1 MCGRWLR
8 QRPGCWSA
16 VDEDRLLTLADRHG
30 VNPLL
35 HTLFKDSTSADTAVP
50 ERLRTR
56 WEEAYYGTRIRNA
69 EALHVL
75 ARLLDRCRRE
85 HLDVRV
91 LKGPSAL
98 AAVYGDIGLRPM
110 ADLDLLCRPADLARV
125 ARAAREAGFTG
136 GDLYVHQVSLSL
148 GEADGGTLDLHFRM
162 HHGVTH
168 EAAFLDDVWAHPTE
182 ASIEEWS
189 FPVMTMEQQIVFDVA
204 HCAHHA
210 FDVSVRQLVDVAGR
224 LLRGRDD
231 VQAGHLTRL
240 LALTGQMEAFLVLR
254 GVAERWFGVALPHP
268 TGLEVSPSL
277 VAQYDARMQA
287 TAVTFGLEQRRV
299 TASGLLGER
308 GLVAKGRYAWERLL
322 PPLAAL
328 QAAVNAPSRA
338 AAAWALPGYALRNLA
353 VVGRRWWQER
363 R

>member
-1 MCGRWLR
+1 M
-8 QRPGCWSA
+8 
-16 VDEDRLLTLADRHG
+16 DEDWLLTLADRHG

-35 HTLFKDSTSADTAVP
+35 HTLFQGSTPAVTAVP

-85 HLDVRV
+85 RLDVRV

-98 AAVYGDIGLRPM
+98 AAVYEDIGLRPM
-110 ADLDLLCRPADLARV
+110 ADLDLLCRPADLARI
-125 ARAAREAGFTG
+125 ARAAREVGFTG
-136 GDLYVHQVSLSL
+136 GDLYVHQVSLSWR
-148 GEADGGTLDLHFRM
+148 EADGGTLDLHFRM

-189 FPVMTMEQQIVFDVA
+189 LPVMTIEQQIVFDVA

-210 FDVSVRQLVDVAGR
+210 FDVSVRQLVDIAGR
-224 LLRGRDD
+224 LLRGRNY
-231 VQAGHLTRL
+231 VQAGQLTRL
-240 LALTGQMEAFLVLR
+240 LMLTGQMEAFLVLR
-254 GVAERWFGVALPHP
+254 GVAERWFGVALPNP
-268 TGLEVSPSL
+268 TGLKVSLSL
-277 VAQYDARMQA
+277 VAQYGARMQA
-287 TAVTFGLEQRRV
+287 NALTLGLEQRRV
-299 TASGLLGER
+299 AASGVFGER
-308 GLVAKGRYAWERLL
+308 GLVAKCHYAWERLV
-322 PPLAAL
+322 PPMGAL

-338 AAAWALPGYALRNLA
+338 AAVWALPGYAMQNLA
-353 VVGRRWWQER
+353 SVGRRWWQER
-363 R
+363 S